1 MRFTLIL
8 TLALIFFPKVEAMSI
23 FDVGKT
29 CVFSSVKVQLLQ
41 NGKPVVN
48 AKVSR
53 EWNWNS
59 SKEDESTTNA
69 DGYVTFPA
77 VFESSVSRL
86 LPIEIVI
93 TQHLSVNINGE
104 ELVFWT
110 NAKRK
115 PEENSE
121 YGGAEFDAIC
131 ELSEEEVLV
140 EDYGSLMLTKCK
152 LNKEN

>member
-1 MRFTLIL
+1 MRFAIII
-8 TLALIFFPKVEAMSI
+8 TLALIFLPEVKSMSL
-23 FDVGKT
+23 FGVGKT
-29 CVFSSVKVQLLQ
+29 CVFSSVKVRLLQ
-41 NGKPVVN
+41 DGKPVAN
-48 AKVSR
+48 AKVTR

-59 SKEDESTTNA
+59 AKRDESTTDA

-93 TQHLSVNINGE
+93 TQHLSVNVNGE
-104 ELVFWT
+104 ELIFWT

-121 YGGAEFDAIC
+121 YGGAKFDAVC
-131 ELSEEEVLV
+131 ELNDEEILV
-140 EDYGSLMLTKCK
+140 EEYGSLMLTKCK
-152 LNKEN
+152 LNKED